1 MIKSLNKQ
9 NGALEINLLFAL
21 YMSLNILSE
30 VDLGVVKQN
39 VFLYFILFFS
49 KQHKA
54 TKPILT
60 RHKY

>member
-30 VDLGVVKQN
+30 VDLGMVKQN
-39 VFLYFILFFS
+39 VFLYFIYLFS